1 MADHGNVILRFNDVT
16 FGYSDNKNQLKEVSF
31 SVRENAKITLMGQNG
46 AGKSTMFKLIAGATE
61 HPPEY
66 SLKPDEGTIHLR
78 DNASVATQQQV
89 MPDEFKSG
97 TVREFFASAFTEV
110 PHNLDGQIK
119 KVLETVNYD
128 VPLDRI
134 INDLSGG
141 QQARLLLAH
150 ALIQDPD
157 VLLLDEPTNNL
168 DANGIGQLITFLIMY
183 TKTVIVISHDADFLN
198 SFTEGVLYLDRNTKL
213 VEQYVGNYSDVVEDI
228 KARIEKEQRKNAQ
241 FLKEIQDKKDKI
253 NFFSHKGGKM
263 RKLASKMREEVAE
276 AEAGMVDIRQE
287 DKAIFSFDIPSEHL
301 PEVIVSINKVSVM
314 KDYNPEYHDVNVE
327 MRKGKHLLI
336 KGPNG
341 IGKST
346 LLKKLSEGSHEGIEI
361 NKKANV
367 GYYQQDFSGLNF
379 DITGYKALEEM
390 MGVPDKE
397 EIYRV
402 ASKFHLKGDVL
413 ATKVGAMSEGQK
425 GLLCYARFVLQQ
437 PSLLILDEPTNH
449 INFRHLPIIAKAL
462 NDFEGALI
470 VVSHHDEFVESLR
483 IDEELDLGRF
493 LK

>member
-1 MADHGNVILRFNDVT
+1 MSEHGNVILRFNDVT
-16 FGYSDNKNQLKEVSF
+16 FGHSDNTTQLKDVSF
-31 SVRENAKITLMGQNG
+31 SVRENSKITLMGQNG
-46 AGKSTMFKLIAGATE
+46 AGKSTLFNLIAGATE
-61 HPPEY
+61 HPPQY
-66 SLKPDEGTIHLR
+66 GLAPDKGSIHLR
-78 DNASVATQQQV
+78 DNATVATQLQV
-89 MPDEFKSG
+89 MPEELKNKS
-97 TVREFFASAFTEV
+97 VREFFESSFVEV
-110 PHNLDGQIK
+110 PHNVDALIS
-119 KVLETVNYD
+119 KVLQTVNYE
-128 VPLDRI
+128 VPLDRSV
-134 INDLSGG
+134 NDLSGG
-141 QQARLLLAH
+141 QQARLLLAY

-168 DANGIGQLITFLIMY
+168 DADGIGQLITFLIMY

-213 VEQYVGNYSDVVEDI
+213 VEQYVGNYSDVVEEI
-228 KARIEKEQRKNAQ
+228 KIRIEKEQRKNAQ

-263 RKLASKMREEVAE
+263 RKLASKMRDEVAE
-276 AEAGMVDIRQE
+276 AEAGMVNVRQE
-287 DKAIFSFDIPSEHL
+287 DKAIFPFEIPSEHL

-314 KDYNPEYHDVNVE
+314 KDYKPEYHDVHVE

-346 LLKKLSEGSHEGIEI
+346 LLKKLAEGQHEGIEI

-367 GYYQQDFSGLNF
+367 GYYQQDFSGLDF
-379 DITGYKALEEM
+379 GITGYKALEQM

-397 EIYRV
+397 EIYRT
-402 ASKFHLKGDVL
+402 ASKFHLAGDVL
-413 ATKVGAMSEGQK
+413 ATTVGAMSEGQK
-425 GLLCYARFVLQQ
+425 GLLSYARFVLQR

-449 INFRHLPIIAKAL
+449 INFRHLPIIAEAL
-462 NDFEGALI
+462 NSFEGAMI
-470 VVSHHDEFVESLR
+470 IVSHHDEFVENLK